1 MLPHLWLGCEG
12 EQKNAI
18 AENLVDKAGKRF
30 PAQPNWYVAAV
41 LFFCSFVFNEML
53 QAQTQPPAY
62 SSEPAANYSR
72 PDEGRLE
79 ARIQI
84 LTRPT
89 AAIVWLDGEY
99 GMAGRTP
106 YTITQFLR
114 GRYRIRATKPGY
126 ENWEKDYVF
135 NGQGDD
141 KLTIKLSEKTRF
153 KALWKSMYLPGSGQ
167 IYSDHRT
174 QGAVIGLLQFSA
186 AGVLL
191 YQQIKYNDALND
203 YNTALKNFQ
212 ASQKTQ
218 DGQADLIAQVVARK
232 AVLDD
237 ADEIRKNWLVVT
249 GVIYAYNLLDAVI
262 FFPSYH
268 HGDAEVKV
276 SFEQNPG
283 ARYPVIGLNVKA
295 TF

>member
-1 MLPHLWLGCEG
+1 MLPHLWLCCEG
-12 EQKNAI
+12 GRKNTI
-18 AENLVDKAGKRF
+18 SENLFYKALNRL
-30 PAQPNWYVAAV
+30 PAQSHWHLAAV
-41 LFFCSFVFNEML
+41 LFFFSFVFNGTL
-53 QAQTQPPAY
+53 PAQTPPPAF
-62 SSEPAANYSR
+62 SAESTSNDARA
-72 PDEGRLE
+72 DEGRME

-89 AAIVWLDGEY
+89 AAIVLLDGEY
-99 GMAGRTP
+99 AMTGRTP
-106 YTITQFLR
+106 YTVTHFLR
-114 GRYRIRATKPGY
+114 GRYRLRATKRGY
-126 ENWEKDYVF
+126 ENWEKDYIF

-141 KLTIKLSEKTRF
+141 KLTIKLAAKTRV

-167 IYSDHRT
+167 IYGDHRT
-174 QGAVIGLLQFSA
+174 SGIVIGLAQFSA

-191 YQQIKYNDALND
+191 YRQIKYSDALND
-203 YNTALKNFQ
+203 YNTALKKFQ

-249 GVIYAYNLLDAVI
+249 GVIYAYNLLDAVV
-262 FFPSYH
+262 FFPAYH
-268 HGDAEVKV
+268 HGDAEIRV
-276 SFEQNPG
+276 SLNQNHG
-283 ARYPVIGLNVKA
+283 GGNPVIGLNVKA

>member
-1 MLPHLWLGCEG
+1 MLPRLWLCCEG
-12 EQKNAI
+12 GRKNEI
-18 AENLVDKAGKRF
+18 SENLFYKAVNRLPAPWYLAAGLIFFTFRF
-30 PAQPNWYVAAV
+30 DGT
-41 LFFCSFVFNEML
+41 L

-62 SSEPAANYSR
+62 SAEAAANYPR

-84 LTRPT
+84 LTRPI

-99 GMAGRTP
+99 GMTGRTP
-106 YTITQFLR
+106 YTITHFLR

-126 ENWEKDYVF
+126 EDWEKDYVF

-141 KLTIKLSEKTRF
+141 KLTIKLAKKTRF

-174 QGAVIGLLQFSA
+174 QGAVIGLMQFSA

-191 YQQIKYNDALND
+191 YQQIKYNNALND

-212 ASQKTQ
+212 ASQRTQ

-237 ADEIRKNWLVVT
+237 AYEIRKNWLVVT

-268 HGDAEVKV
+268 HGDAEVRV
-276 SFEQNPG
+276 SLDQNLG
-283 ARYPVIGLNVKA
+283 GVHPVIGLNVKA

>member
-12 EQKNAI
+12 ERKSKI
-18 AENLVDKAGKRF
+18 FLDFFYRF
-30 PAQPNWYVAAV
+30 SQRLAALPRRYAV
-41 LFFCSFVFNEML
+41 RGLFGFIWACSQTL
-53 QAQTQPPAY
+53 AAQTP
-62 SSEPAANYSR
+62 EPASTYTR
-72 PDEGRLE
+72 VDDKTE

-99 GMAGRTP
+99 SMTAHTP
-106 YTITQFLR
+106 YTITHFLR
-114 GRYRIRATKPGY
+114 GRYRIRATKVGY
-126 ENWEKDYVF
+126 EDNEKDYFF

-141 KLTIKLSEKTRF
+141 KLTIKLAPKTRF

-167 IYSDHRT
+167 VYSDHRT
-174 QGAVIGLLQFSA
+174 QGVVIGLMQFSA

-191 YQQIKYNDALND
+191 YRQIKYNDASNN
-203 YNTALKNFQ
+203 YNTALKKFQ

-218 DGQADLIAQVVARK
+218 DGQADLIAQVLARK

-237 ADEIRKNWLVVT
+237 AYDLRRRWLTVA
-249 GVIYAYNLLDAVI
+249 GLIYAYNLLDAVV
-262 FFPSYH
+262 FFPAYH

-276 SFEQNPG
+276 SLAP
-283 ARYPVIGLNVKA
+283 APRALPPAIGLNVQA